1 MTRTAEDPARQIAAL
16 EARVAALEDA
26 LRRRSEELRLIQRHV
41 CLPDLVLVSRIVE
54 GLPPS
59 RGAYDPA
66 FWSESADV
74 VEADVEDTLQDL
86 WVAVTPRGES
96 VGA

>member
-1 MTRTAEDPARQIAAL
+1 MSTPSGEAAWEIARL
-16 EARVAALEDA
+16 EARVAALEEA

-41 CLPDLVLVSRIVE
+41 CLPDLVLVSRIIE

-66 FWSESADV
+66 FWSESTEV
-74 VEADVEDTLQDL
+74 VEADVEETLRDL
-86 WVAVTPRGES
+86 WIAATPRGT
-96 VGA
+96 VHG